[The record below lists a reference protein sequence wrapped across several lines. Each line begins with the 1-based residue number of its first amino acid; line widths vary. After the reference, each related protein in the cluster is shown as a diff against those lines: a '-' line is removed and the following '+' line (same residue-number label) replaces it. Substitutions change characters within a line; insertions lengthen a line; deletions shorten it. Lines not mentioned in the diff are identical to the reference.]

1 MMTTHRKEGVVE
13 WIGLRSAPR
22 ADPTPVSH
30 VTAVVGEGLTGDHFR
45 NVGGNR
51 QVTLIQHEH
60 VQGVAS
66 ILGIPAV
73 DPGLTRRN
81 IVVSGINLCGLKDTR
96 FRIGEAVLEF
106 SGECHPCSRMEENL
120 GPGGYNAM
128 RGHGG
133 IIARVVEGGVIRL
146 GDLVVA
152 LPAIT
157 KEGTAEGTRA
167 GVLEPDGSESAG
179 AIE

>member
-22 ADPTPVSH
+22 ADPTPVSQ

-133 IIARVVEGGVIRL
+133 IIARVVKGGVIRR
-146 GDLVVA
+146 GDRVVA
-152 LPAIT
+152 LQVVTEQGVTDGA
-157 KEGTAEGTRA
+157 GA
-167 GVLEPDGSESAG
+167 GVLAPDGSESAG